1 MGRKSAAEKTIESL
15 EDHED
20 GSSWIVCYDFRV
32 NTNLKRF
39 YENRGKIISELGGSM
54 VQYSVF
60 LGPARASNAVHDLA
74 SQYGADV
81 IKFRLEAELE
91 KRM

>member
-1 MGRKSAAEKTIESL
+1 
-15 EDHED
+15 
-20 GSSWIVCYDFRV
+20 
-32 NTNLKRF
+32 
-39 YENRGKIISELGGSM
+39 M

-60 LGPARASNAVHDLA
+60 LGPVRASNAVHDLA
-74 SQYGADV
+74 HQYGADV